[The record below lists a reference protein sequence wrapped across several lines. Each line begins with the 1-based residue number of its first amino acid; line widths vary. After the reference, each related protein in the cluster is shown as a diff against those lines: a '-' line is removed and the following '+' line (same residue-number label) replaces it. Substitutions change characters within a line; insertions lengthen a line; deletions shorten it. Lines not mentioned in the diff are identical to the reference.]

1 VQLPAISDKKRKGVK
16 NMARRN
22 QVIAVVIKQY
32 GTGLYRTCVSLNR
45 DDVTFLSTHKDE
57 RSANETIGL
66 FWQAYD
72 EGQLKT
78 REDVESFIHSIQAEC
93 AAEAGDQQAPP
104 MLPAP
109 PIAAEQVFLP
119 LAA

>member
-1 VQLPAISDKKRKGVK
+1 MKRSEI
-16 NMARRN
+16 MARRN

-32 GTGLYRTCVSLNR
+32 GTGLYRACVSMDR

-78 REDVESFIHSIQAEC
+78 PEDVETFIHSIQPESSV
-93 AAEAGDQQAPP
+93 EADHHQAPP
-104 MLPAP
+104 MLPV
-109 PIAAEQVFLP
+109 AAEQVFLP

>member
-1 VQLPAISDKKRKGVK
+1 
-16 NMARRN
+16 MARQN

-32 GTGLYRTCVSLNR
+32 GTGLYRTCVSLSK

-57 RSANETIGL
+57 RSANDTIGL

-72 EGQLKT
+72 EGRLKT
-78 REDVESFIHSIQAEC
+78 PEDMATFVHSIEPLKTVQ
-93 AAEAGDQQAPP
+93 PP
-104 MLPAP
+104 PPASP
-109 PIAAEQVFLP
+109 VALEQVFLP

>member
-1 VQLPAISDKKRKGVK
+1 
-16 NMARRN
+16 MARRN

-32 GTGLYRTCVSLNR
+32 GTGLYRTCVSLGK

-57 RSANETIGL
+57 RSANETISL

-72 EGQLKT
+72 DGELKT
-78 REDVESFIHSIQAEC
+78 QEDVASFINSIQPKKASKP
-93 AAEAGDQQAPP
+93 DNNPLPPP
-104 MLPAP
+104 MSSQIPAP
-109 PIAAEQVFLP
+109 AMMPSFAFEQVFTP